1 MCLME
6 KMYVLGKLPSGMSHS
21 VLGCEFHAN
30 ESKIP
35 YTYNKEEKLSWPVY
49 EAAPKS
55 TKVTFI
61 VCDEVTEKMD
71 YIYRFMRWQAIK

>member
-35 YTYNKEEKLSWPVY
+35 YTYNKEEKLS
-49 EAAPKS
+49 
-55 TKVTFI
+55 
-61 VCDEVTEKMD
+61 
-71 YIYRFMRWQAIK
+71 

>member
-1 MCLME
+1 ME

-30 ESKIP
+30 EAAIP
-35 YTYNKEEKLSWPVY
+35 YTYKEEKLSWPLY

-55 TKVTFI
+55 AKVTFI
-61 VCDEVTEKMD
+61 VCDEVTEKRTKFID
-71 YIYRFMRWQAIK
+71 SWDDEQ

>member
-1 MCLME
+1 MLCDVSRIQKAGMCLME

-35 YTYNKEEKLSWPVY
+35 YTYNKEEKLS
-49 EAAPKS
+49 
-55 TKVTFI
+55 
-61 VCDEVTEKMD
+61 
-71 YIYRFMRWQAIK
+71 

>member
-6 KMYVLGKLPSGMSHS
+6 KMCVLGKFPSGMNHS

-30 ESKIP
+30 ESTIP
-35 YTYNKEEKLSWPVY
+35 YTWNKEEKLSWPVY
-49 EAAPKS
+49 EAVPKS
-55 TKVTFI
+55 AKVTFI

-71 YIYRFMRWQAIK
+71 